1 MIVQLYIINENL
13 CFPSNI
19 EYLTNRGLLYPR
31 DLLFGDILLN
41 MENISINSIDVKR
54 FENGDE
60 MNFEAIFLDK
70 K

>member
-1 MIVQLYIINENL
+1 MIVQLYTINGNL

-19 EYLTNRGLLYPR
+19 EYLTNRGLLYP
-31 DLLFGDILLN
+31 GDFLIGDTLLN